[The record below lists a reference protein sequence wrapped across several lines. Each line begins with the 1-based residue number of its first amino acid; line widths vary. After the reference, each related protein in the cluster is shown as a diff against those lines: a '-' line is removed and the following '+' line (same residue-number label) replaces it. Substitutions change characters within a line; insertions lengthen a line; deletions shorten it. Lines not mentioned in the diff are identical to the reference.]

1 MTPVTLTVLTAV
13 LLLAREVNSQDD
25 SDDDDGTE
33 GEVLNS
39 PTFPKQKIE
48 LYFFCKV
55 SLAGSTCSWRG
66 GRFGESVRCQPGE
79 VAAGACGSGA
89 QAQCGEWSKSV

>member
-48 LYFFCKV
+48 LYFFTKFPWLGRLV
-55 SLAGSTCSWRG
+55 PG
-66 GRFGESVRCQPGE
+66 GAFNFTNYM
-79 VAAGACGSGA
+79 
-89 QAQCGEWSKSV
+89 